1 MNEIDEFKTALSH
14 VRETR
19 QLLDNVG
26 SDRYDFS
33 TLEEI
38 GQRFNG
44 LIGTFAFAK
53 GKEGFCH
60 ILPLA
65 EMIDAVVVHYK
76 KEKETELLE
85 EHLGFILEA
94 VPFTIDLLQKLADG
108 NTIETS
114 DVDEVNRI
122 IDLYMEQTEIAEKE
136 TLDQDEVD
144 KLVG

>member
-1 MNEIDEFKTALSH
+1 
-14 VRETR
+14 
-19 QLLDNVG
+19 
-26 SDRYDFS
+26 
-33 TLEEI
+33 
-38 GQRFNG
+38 
-44 LIGTFAFAK
+44 
-53 GKEGFCH
+53 
-60 ILPLA
+60 
-65 EMIDAVVVHYK
+65 MIDAVVVHYK